1 MPEPLIR
8 IENFGVAFKSR
19 SGSFGRS
26 FRFWGV
32 RQICLTLVEGD
43 SFCLIGESGS
53 GKSTLA
59 LALAG
64 LLPFQEGCIRFKG
77 KKIVKPGDKTHK
89 ALIKQTQ
96 MVFQDPVQALSP
108 FRTLG
113 QSIEEP
119 LTAKGICRKERAATL
134 APLIHDTSLTQD
146 LLNQKPFQA
155 SGGQNQRVC
164 IARALSTQ
172 PNLLILDEPLTALD
186 ALIKNRITRLLYQ
199 IKKKYP
205 VTCFI
210 ITHDMGLVKVMATRV
225 GVIYLGRMLEIAPRQ
240 KMLSEPAHPYTRALL
255 SASFT
260 PGIWNGERLVLQGD
274 APSAMHLPQ
283 GCIFHP
289 RCPESARI
297 CQAQAPS
304 QTEISPGH
312 TVFCHM
318 YNPAS
323 EYNKEKTVCPASS

>member
-8 IENFGVAFKSR
+8 IENIGVAFR
-19 SGSFGRS
+19 GQSGRFGRS
-26 FRFWGV
+26 SIFWGV
-32 RQICLTLVEGD
+32 RQICMTLEKGD

-64 LLPFQEGCIRFKG
+64 LLPFQEGFITFKD
-77 KKIVKPGDKTHK
+77 KKIKKPGDKNHR
-89 ALIKQTQ
+89 ALMRRTQ

-119 LTAKGICRKERAATL
+119 LAARGICRKERAAIL
-134 APLIHDTSLTQD
+134 APLIHDTGLTRE
-146 LLNQKPFQA
+146 LLDRKPFQA

-164 IARALSTQ
+164 IARSLSTC
-172 PNLLILDEPLTALD
+172 PDLLILDEPLTALD
-186 ALIKNRITRLLYQ
+186 SLSKNRITRLLCQ

-205 VTCFI
+205 ATCLI
-210 ITHDMGLVKVMATRV
+210 ITHDMAMVRAMATRV
-225 GVIYLGRMLEIAPRQ
+225 GVIYLGRMLETVPGQ
-240 KMLSEPAHPYTRALL
+240 VLLSEPAHPYTRALL

-260 PGIWNGERLVLQGD
+260 PGLWKGQRLVLKGD
-274 APSAMHLPQ
+274 TPSATNLPR

-289 RCPESARI
+289 RCPECARI
-297 CQAQAPS
+297 CRTQPPPR
-304 QTEISPGH
+304 TEISSGH

-318 YNPAS
+318 YTPAS
-323 EYNKEKTVCPASS
+323 AYHKENISCPAS

>member
-1 MPEPLIR
+1 MPDPLIR
-8 IENFGVAFKSR
+8 IENLGVAFKNR
-19 SGSFGRS
+19 SGPLGRS
-26 FRFWGV
+26 ARFWGV
-32 RQICLTLVEGD
+32 RQISLTLGKGD

-53 GKSTLA
+53 GKTTLA

-64 LLPFQEGCIRFKG
+64 LLPFQEGYIGFKG
-77 KKIVKPGDKTHK
+77 KKIVKPNDKTHR

-113 QSIEEP
+113 QSVEEP
-119 LTAKGICRKERAATL
+119 LAARGIGKKERTATL
-134 APLIHDTSLTQD
+134 ARLIHDTGLTQD
-146 LLNQKPFQA
+146 LLDRKPFQA

-164 IARALSTQ
+164 IARSLSTQ
-172 PNLLILDEPLTALD
+172 PDLLILDEPLTALD
-186 ALIKNRITRLLYQ
+186 ALIKNRITQLLCQ
-199 IKKKYP
+199 IKEKYP
-205 VTCFI
+205 FTCFI
-210 ITHDMGLVKVMATRV
+210 ITHDMALVKAMATRV

-240 KMLSEPAHPYTRALL
+240 NILSKPAHPYTRALL

-260 PGIWNGERLVLQGD
+260 PGIWKEKRLVLQGD
-274 APSAMHLPQ
+274 APSAMNLPQ

-297 CQAQAPS
+297 CQVQAPS
-304 QTEISPGH
+304 RTEISPGH

-318 YNPAS
+318 YDPAS
-323 EYNKEKTVCPASS
+323 KYNKEKSICPASS